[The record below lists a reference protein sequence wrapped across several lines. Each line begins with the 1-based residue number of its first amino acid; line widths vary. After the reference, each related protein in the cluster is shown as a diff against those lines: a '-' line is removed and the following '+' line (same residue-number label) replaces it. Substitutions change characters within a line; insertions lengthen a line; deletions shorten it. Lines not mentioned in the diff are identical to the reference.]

1 MRSARSSLFLVV
13 LLLTLPALCPAQDS
27 GFLANWLHQVSRIQA
42 EQPGWVT
49 PVATVTPR
57 LEQEV
62 RFDLFDQALPN
73 GRDLVNIDGG
83 KGLEFIPAQNVE
95 VLVNAPPYLLRHNP
109 EVPDGFGDA
118 SFLVKYRLL
127 SANAEKGNY
136 IVTAFLGASLPTG
149 TNRNGALSAIVT
161 PTIAAGKGW
170 GRFDVQS
177 TLGVGLPTGH
187 ANLIGHPLTFNSAF
201 QYRVLGRVFPEVEV
215 NSTFY
220 HGGRLDG
227 NKQVFIT
234 PGIVVGKLPIHDRV
248 GLTLGAGF
256 QIAASSYHAYNHA
269 LIVTIR
275 MPF

>member
-1 MRSARSSLFLVV
+1 MRSALPTLALLASFLALPV
-13 LLLTLPALCPAQDS
+13 LCHAQDQ
-27 GFLANWLHQVSRIQA
+27 GFLANWLDHVSQIQA
-42 EQPGWVT
+42 EQPHWVT

-62 RFDLFDQALPN
+62 RFDVFDQALPT
-73 GRDLVNIDGG
+73 GRDLVNLDGG

-95 VLVNAPPYLLRHNP
+95 VLVNVPPYLLRHNP
-109 EVPDGFGDA
+109 GVPDGFGDV

-127 SANAEKGNY
+127 SANEEKGNF

-149 TNRNGALSAIVT
+149 SNRNGALSAVVT

-187 ANLIGHPLTFNSAF
+187 GNLLGHPVASNTAL
-201 QYRVLGRVFPEVEV
+201 QYRVLGRVFPEIEV

-220 HGGRLDG
+220 NGGRLDG
-227 NKQVFIT
+227 KKQVFVT
-234 PGIVVGKLPIHDRV
+234 PGIVVGKLPIHHRI

-256 QIAASSYHAYNHA
+256 QIAASRYYAYRHA
-269 LIVTIR
+269 LIVTVR